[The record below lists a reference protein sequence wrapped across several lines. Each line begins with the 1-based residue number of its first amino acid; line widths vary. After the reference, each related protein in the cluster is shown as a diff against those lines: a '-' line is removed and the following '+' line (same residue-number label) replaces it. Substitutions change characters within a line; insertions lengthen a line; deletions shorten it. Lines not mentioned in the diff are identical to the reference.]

1 MKNFKKYALTLLL
14 GLTAGVICGLCGTLF
29 SKTVGFVTA
38 LRQSNGW
45 LLWLLPIGGLLTVL
59 VYKLCKV
66 KNTGTT
72 NVFDCARE
80 NKDLPNGLPVAIFL
94 TTAISHLFGASAGRE
109 GAALQIGGGVANI
122 LGKAFKLDEDSK
134 RITVMCG
141 MAALFSAVFG
151 TPLAACVFVLEVVFS
166 SLSLYAVIPVLIAS
180 FSAFAVSRFFGVS
193 PERFELGALP
203 KFSLTLVLK
212 TALITAAGILVAFI
226 FCQSL
231 IRGKTLFKKAV
242 KNEYLRIALGGIII
256 IALTFLVGNRD
267 YNGGGIDVIERVFE
281 GSVKYEAFALKI
293 LFTAICISA
302 GYKGGEIIPTLFI
315 GATFGGA
322 LAQLLALPM
331 GFGAAVGMAVLFC
344 AATKCPVA
352 TVLLCC
358 EMLGFSCA
366 PFVIPTVII
375 SFISARY
382 PGLYSNSMDIIKYT
396 LQKHKAKKLQ
406 TE

>member
-80 NKDLPNGLPVAIFL
+80 NKDLPNGLPIAIFL

-281 GSVKYEAFALKI
+281 GSVK
-293 LFTAICISA
+293 
-302 GYKGGEIIPTLFI
+302 
-315 GATFGGA
+315 
-322 LAQLLALPM
+322 
-331 GFGAAVGMAVLFC
+331 
-344 AATKCPVA
+344 
-352 TVLLCC
+352 
-358 EMLGFSCA
+358 
-366 PFVIPTVII
+366 
-375 SFISARY
+375 
-382 PGLYSNSMDIIKYT
+382 
-396 LQKHKAKKLQ
+396 
-406 TE
+406 